1 MIQRAVEESPQ
12 GFQSMGLSRGMLG
25 ALHRVKYTT
34 PSPIQAEL
42 IPEALE
48 GRDVIGQAKT
58 GTGKTAAFAIPLI
71 EMLEARGHGPQGI
84 ILAPTRELVQQIVVE
99 MQKLAH
105 GQDVAICGIYGGE
118 PIEKQLRALERG
130 VDIVVGTPG
139 RVLDHIERRTL
150 YLGEIMHVVL
160 DEADRMLDI
169 GFRPDI
175 ERILRKV
182 PDPHQTLLLS
192 ATISAEIRTLARR
205 YMFEPVEMNLSK
217 DEPSVESIK
226 QYYITVEHDRK
237 YRLAGPPAR
246 PRPPPPVHRLHPDQ
260 AGRRQAGRS
269 LRGRV
274 AGVATIHG
282 DLTQSVRNRVM
293 QGFRNGTIPVLVATD
308 VVGRGIDVNDI
319 SHVINFDIPDDPENY
334 VHRIGRTGRMGKD
347 GIAYLF
353 VCPDQGEPLTAI
365 ENLINKSIPT
375 LPLDGFVAYRREQN
389 RANPRSASC
398 TAPPRRG
405 PPATLAERG
414 VRGDPATSMPDGRQ
428 DAIGPRLKGPVADRL
443 PWTSTDPG
451 APRRSLRGSP
461 GPRSPGRPRPAH
473 CRLRRSPDRTVRST
487 LRPLGRSS
495 RRRSAGPGP
504 CRPRA
509 G

>member
-1 MIQRAVEESPQ
+1 VEESPP
-12 GFQSMGLSRGMLG
+12 GFRSMGLSRGMLE
-25 ALHRVKYTT
+25 ALRRVKYTT

-58 GTGKTAAFAIPLI
+58 GTGKTAAFAIPII
-71 EMLEARGHGPQGI
+71 EMLEPRGKGPQAI

-99 MQKLAH
+99 TQKLAH
-105 GQDVAICGIYGGE
+105 GQDVAVCGIYGGE

-130 VDIVVGTPG
+130 VDIIVGTPG

-150 YLGEIMHVVL
+150 YLGEIMHVIL

-192 ATISAEIRTLARR
+192 ATISPEIRTLARR
-205 YMFEPVEMNLSK
+205 YMFEPVELNLSR
-217 DEPSVESIK
+217 DEPSVETIQ
-226 QYYITVEHDRK
+226 QYYVTVEHERKFDLLVHLLDRDQPSQCIIFTRTK
-237 YRLAGPPAR
+237 RGADKLAEK
-246 PRPPPPVHRLHPDQ
+246 
-260 AGRRQAGRS
+260 

-319 SHVINFDIPDDPENY
+319 SHVINYDIPDDPENY

-353 VCPDQGEPLTAI
+353 VCPDQGEPLTTI
-365 ENLINKSIPT
+365 ENLINKSIPH
-375 LPLDGFVAYRREQN
+375 LDLNGFEAYRKQPKRETSFREIYSN
-389 RANPRSASC
+389 ARTRT
-398 TAPPRRG
+398 TAY
-405 PPATLAERG
+405 A
-414 VRGDPATSMPDGRQ
+414 GR
-428 DAIGPRLKGPVADRL
+428 
-443 PWTSTDPG
+443 
-451 APRRSLRGSP
+451 
-461 GPRSPGRPRPAH
+461 
-473 CRLRRSPDRTVRST
+473 
-487 LRPLGRSS
+487 
-495 RRRSAGPGP
+495 
-504 CRPRA
+504 
-509 G
+509 